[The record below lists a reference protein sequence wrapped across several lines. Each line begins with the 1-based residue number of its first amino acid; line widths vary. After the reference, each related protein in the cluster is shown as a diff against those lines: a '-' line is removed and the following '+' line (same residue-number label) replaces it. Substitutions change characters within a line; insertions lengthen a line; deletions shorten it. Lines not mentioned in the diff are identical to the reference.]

1 MRSRRRHSLLYLL
14 YLRSPVWRL
23 RRRLWILGAWGR
35 CERCG
40 SRRRLT
46 IHHRTYRRL
55 GHERRADVEVLC
67 WSCHRAKHGGGP
79 THLTPWRR
87 RFVRAALWVLAILVA
102 MQLLWALAHGVP
114 HR

>member
-1 MRSRRRHSLLYLL
+1 MTDHRRHSLFYML
-14 YLRSPVWRL
+14 YLRSPLWRV

-46 IHHRTYRRL
+46 IHHQSYGRL
-55 GHERRADVEVLC
+55 GHERRSDVEVLC
-67 WSCHRAKHGGGP
+67 WPCHRDHHGGGP
-79 THLTPWRR
+79 VHLTPWRR
-87 RFVRAALWVLAILVA
+87 FVRVALVA
-102 MQLLWALAHGVP
+102 LTVLVAVQLLWALAHGIP